1 MRTLTKSLPFFGKI
15 SRQTCNLSGRK
26 DPPMKP
32 FTLRARPLRNL
43 VALGL
48 LAALLGATAAP
59 VAADPPPWA
68 PAHGWRAKQ
77 HHKQKHQYKRKYEH
91 DRYVEAAAPYGLDLG
106 HCNRDV
112 LGAVLGGAAGAA
124 VGSTVDKHDG
134 RKAAI
139 VGGAIIGVLVG
150 GAIGQYMHSVDQ
162 NCIGQALEYV
172 PDGETIVWNNPNNGG
187 DYQVTPAETYQR
199 ADGRYCREYVTE
211 VLIGGR
217 REQAYGTACR
227 QPDGSWKVIRT

>member
-1 MRTLTKSLPFFGKI
+1 
-15 SRQTCNLSGRK
+15 
-26 DPPMKP
+26 MKP
-32 FTLRARPLRNL
+32 HTSRPRSRVLRNL
-43 VALGL
+43 LALGL
-48 LAALLGATAAP
+48 LAALVAAVAAP
-59 VAADPPPWA
+59 VAADPPSWA

-77 HHKQKHQYKRKYEH
+77 HNKHKQKYKR
-91 DRYVEAAAPYGLDLG
+91 RYDDDYYVQSTVPYGLDLG
-106 HCNRDV
+106 RCNRDV

-134 RKAAI
+134 RSAAI

-150 GAIGQYMHSVDQ
+150 GAIGRYMDSVDQ
-162 NCIGQALEYV
+162 NCIGQALEHV

-187 DYQVTPAETYQR
+187 AYQVTPAETYRR

-227 QPDGSWKVIRT
+227 QPDGSWQVIRT

>member
-1 MRTLTKSLPFFGKI
+1 
-15 SRQTCNLSGRK
+15 
-26 DPPMKP
+26 MKP
-32 FTLRARPLRNL
+32 HTSQPRSRALRNL
-43 VALGL
+43 LALGL
-48 LAALLGATAAP
+48 LAALVAAMAAP
-59 VAADPPPWA
+59 VAADPPSWA

-77 HHKQKHQYKRKYEH
+77 HNKHKQKYKR
-91 DRYVEAAAPYGLDLG
+91 RYDDDYYVQSTVPYGLDLG

-134 RKAAI
+134 RSAAI

-150 GAIGQYMHSVDQ
+150 GAIGRYMDSVDQ
-162 NCIGQALEYV
+162 NCIGQALEHV
-172 PDGETIVWNNPNNGG
+172 PDGETVVWNNPNNGG
-187 DYQVTPAETYQR
+187 AYQGTPAETYQR
-199 ADGRYCREYVTE
+199 TDGRYCREYVTE

-217 REQAYGTACR
+217 RQEAYGTACR

>member
-1 MRTLTKSLPFFGKI
+1 
-15 SRQTCNLSGRK
+15 
-26 DPPMKP
+26 MKP
-32 FTLRARPLRNL
+32 LTFRARALRNL

-48 LAALLGATAAP
+48 LAALMAGAAAP
-59 VAADPPPWA
+59 VAADPPSWA

-77 HHKQKHQYKRKYEH
+77 HHKYKRKYEH
-91 DRYVEAAAPYGLDLG
+91 DRYVEAAVPYGLDLG

-150 GAIGQYMHSVDQ
+150 GAIGRYMDSVDQ
-162 NCIGQALEYV
+162 NCIGQALEHV
-172 PDGETIVWNNPNNGG
+172 PDGETIVWRNPNNGG

-211 VLIGGR
+211 VLIGDR

>member
-1 MRTLTKSLPFFGKI
+1 MIFLAKRPI
-15 SRQTCNLSGRK
+15 IR
-26 DPPMKP
+26 
-32 FTLRARPLRNL
+32 LRPAAVRNAL
-43 VALGL
+43 ALGL
-48 LAALLGATAAP
+48 LTALLAVWTVP

-77 HHKQKHQYKRKYEH
+77 HNKQKYKYKSRYE
-91 DRYVEAAAPYGLDLG
+91 DDYYVQSSVPYGLDLG
-106 HCNRDV
+106 RCNRDV

-134 RKAAI
+134 RSAAI

-150 GAIGQYMHSVDQ
+150 GAIGRYMDSVDQ
-162 NCIGQALEYV
+162 NCIGQALEHV

-187 DYQVTPAETYQR
+187 SYQVTPAETYQR

-211 VLIGGR
+211 VLIGDR

-227 QPDGSWKVIRT
+227 QPDGSWQVIRT

>member
-1 MRTLTKSLPFFGKI
+1 MNSLKPRP
-15 SRQTCNLSGRK
+15 SRPRSRA
-26 DPPMKP
+26 
-32 FTLRARPLRNL
+32 LRSAI
-43 VALGL
+43 AIGL
-48 LAALLGATAAP
+48 LAAMLGATAAP
-59 VAADPPPWA
+59 VFADPPPWA

-77 HHKQKHQYKRKYEH
+77 HQKYKQKHYRKHER
-91 DRYVEAAAPYGLDLG
+91 RYDDDHYYSQVQMPYGLDLG

-112 LGAVLGGAAGAA
+112 LGAVIGGAAGAA
-124 VGSTVDKHDG
+124 LGSRVDKDDG

-150 GAIGQYMHSVDQ
+150 GAIGRYMDSVDQ
-162 NCIGQALEYV
+162 NCIGQTLEYV

-187 DYQVTPAETYQR
+187 TYQVTPAETYQR

>member
-1 MRTLTKSLPFFGKI
+1 
-15 SRQTCNLSGRK
+15 
-26 DPPMKP
+26 MKP
-32 FTLRARPLRNL
+32 HTSRPRSRALRNL
-43 VALGL
+43 LALGL
-48 LAALLGATAAP
+48 LAALVAAVAAP
-59 VAADPPPWA
+59 VAADPPSWA

-77 HHKQKHQYKRKYEH
+77 HNKHKQKYKR
-91 DRYVEAAAPYGLDLG
+91 RYDDDYYVQSTVPYGLDLG
-106 HCNRDV
+106 RCNRDV

-134 RKAAI
+134 RSAAI

-150 GAIGQYMHSVDQ
+150 GAIGRYMDSVDQ
-162 NCIGQALEYV
+162 NCIGQALEHV

-187 DYQVTPAETYQR
+187 AYQVTPAETYQR

-227 QPDGSWKVIRT
+227 QPGGSWQRTS

>member
-1 MRTLTKSLPFFGKI
+1 MTPRTSRSFRSLI
-15 SRQTCNLSGRK
+15 
-26 DPPMKP
+26 
-32 FTLRARPLRNL
+32 
-43 VALGL
+43 ALGL
-48 LAALLGATAAP
+48 LAALVGATAAP

-77 HHKQKHQYKRKYEH
+77 HHKYQHKHRDKHYRKYERRH
-91 DRYVEAAAPYGLDLG
+91 DDDYYGHAQLPYGLDLG

-124 VGSTVDKHDG
+124 LGSRVDKDDG
-134 RKAAI
+134 RRAAI

-150 GAIGQYMHSVDQ
+150 GAIGRYMDSVDQ
-162 NCIGQALEYV
+162 NCIGQTLEYV

-187 DYQVTPAETYQR
+187 TYQVTPAETYQR

-227 QPDGSWKVIRT
+227 QPDGSWQVIRT

>member
-1 MRTLTKSLPFFGKI
+1 
-15 SRQTCNLSGRK
+15 
-26 DPPMKP
+26 MKP
-32 FTLRARPLRNL
+32 HTSRPRSRAFRNL
-43 VALGL
+43 LALGL
-48 LAALLGATAAP
+48 LAALVAAVAAP
-59 VAADPPPWA
+59 VAADPPSWA

-77 HHKQKHQYKRKYEH
+77 HQKHKNKRRYEEDH
-91 DRYVEAAAPYGLDLG
+91 YVQATMPYGLDLG

-150 GAIGQYMHSVDQ
+150 GAIGRYMDSVDQ
-162 NCIGQALEYV
+162 NCIGQALEHV

-199 ADGRYCREYVTE
+199 SDGRYCREYVTE

-227 QPDGSWKVIRT
+227 QPDGSWQVIRT